1 MNILLADDHPLFRE
15 GVKHVLM
22 LLGEHVRIFDAHDY
36 PSMFAE
42 AAARPDLDLVLAD
55 LYMPGMGGHEGVAE
69 FRNQFP
75 DTPLVI
81 MTASESRADARRV
94 LASGAL
100 GYVLKSSPS
109 QEMLDALIRV
119 LPFGRTVVPADAS
132 FFVEVEF
139 TVVGSPAHSDHPLSP
154 ADARRRIA
162 ALEDGLHSM
171 GLHERTGNLARSDGT
186 LVAQVACHRRGTVA
200 ETNAVAA
207 GRTEWPNR
215 MHLVRPTRT
224 DEGRSRRGE
233 SRTHAADPKVSS
245 PR

>member
-1 MNILLADDHPLFRE
+1 MKILLADDHPLFRE

-22 LLGEHVRIFDAHDY
+22 LLGDEVSIVDAHDY
-36 PSMFAE
+36 PSLFAE
-42 AAARPDLDLVLAD
+42 ATAHPDLDLVLAD

-119 LPFGRTVVPADAS
+119 LDGGIYVPPIL
-132 FFVEVEF
+132 
-139 TVVGSPAHSDHPLSP
+139 VGDEQPDDPVSLMPLSDQGIRLTRRQLEVLKLLLQGKP
-154 ADARRRIA
+154 NKIIARE
-162 ALEDGLHSM
+162 LDLSE
-171 GLHERTGNLARSDGT
+171 
-186 LVAQVACHRRGTVA
+186 GTVKIHVA
-200 ETNAVAA
+200 AIFRALGVTNRTEAAVAA
-207 GRTEWPNR
+207 QRFGLN
-215 MHLVRPTRT
+215 L
-224 DEGRSRRGE
+224 
-233 SRTHAADPKVSS
+233 AAV
-245 PR
+245 

>member
-22 LLGEHVRIFDAHDY
+22 LLGDQVRIFDAHDY

-42 AAARPDLDLVLAD
+42 AVAHPDLDLVLAD

-100 GYVLKSSPS
+100 GYVLKSSTS

-119 LPFGRTVVPADAS
+119 LDGGIYVPPIMEGDEQPEEPVS
-132 FFVEVEF
+132 LM
-139 TVVGSPAHSDHPLSP
+139 PLSSQGIRLTTRQLEVLKLLLQGRP
-154 ADARRRIA
+154 NKIIARE
-162 ALEDGLHSM
+162 LDLSE
-171 GLHERTGNLARSDGT
+171 
-186 LVAQVACHRRGTVA
+186 GTVKIHVA
-200 ETNAVAA
+200 AIFKALGVTNRTEAAVAA
-207 GRTEWPNR
+207 QRFDLDLAG
-215 MHLVRPTRT
+215 V
-224 DEGRSRRGE
+224 
-233 SRTHAADPKVSS
+233 
-245 PR
+245 